1 MNADEKKKVMQ
12 SVDDTAIDLPLVN
25 IDKTDVLGAL
35 FVNTDNVG
43 ELYHDALLKLQTWVI
58 NFTEEQIAPLR
69 DSGCF
74 SDDELEKI
82 RKNICVISPITLT
95 LYLHWLQM
103 EEFSKLPDSE
113 KEKRLLEKLPDQF
126 KARYRGNASC
136 RNAREVSPDEEL
148 ADEDNSDTAE
158 SKDRKIHM
166 SFAEFVADFGKM
178 MLSESD
184 EKEK

>member
-126 KARYRGNASC
+126 KARYKGNASC
-136 RNAREVSPDEEL
+136 RNAREVSPDEEDDGDD
-148 ADEDNSDTAE
+148 DEESAE
-158 SKDRKIHM
+158 GKNRLMNM
-166 SFAEFVADFGKM
+166 SFEDFLKVFGKQV
-178 MLSESD
+178 LD
-184 EKEK
+184 ERKAV